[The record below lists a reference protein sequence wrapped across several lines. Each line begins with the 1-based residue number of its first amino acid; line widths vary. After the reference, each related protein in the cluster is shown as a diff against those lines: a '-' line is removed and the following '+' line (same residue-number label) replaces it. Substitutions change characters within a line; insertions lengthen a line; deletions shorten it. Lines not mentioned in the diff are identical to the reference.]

1 MIWPIV
7 ALVPFQL
14 EAGYPHGPPSAAARQ
29 VGTALGLQATVP
41 LQPIESAIRDG
52 ITRGVFPGAVV
63 VVGRRD
69 TVLLAQGYGRFTW
82 AGASA
87 VPRPDST
94 LYDLASLT
102 KVVATTPAVMLL
114 VDSGKVQLDRPVQD
128 YLPDFQGPGKE
139 RVTVRQLLAHTSGLP
154 AYRPFY
160 RTARDGATL
169 RRLVM
174 EEPLLRAPGL
184 RVEYSDLNGM
194 LLGWIVEAASGERLD
209 AFARRRIFAPV
220 GMSETRFAPP
230 RAVWRRTAPAGVW
243 RGTPVAGRVHD
254 QHADRLGGVAGHAG
268 LFSTGLDL
276 ARYAQL
282 LLRGGRTSLCTPL
295 FRESTALEFTRPAAK
310 GRALG
315 WEMRDSTTADN
326 TGTRLSAATYGHTG
340 FTGTSLWID
349 PERDLFVILLT
360 NRVYAPRA
368 RRSITELRAVRGRVA
383 DAAVGLLEALPS
395 ASGGRSAPAPRC

>member
-7 ALVPFQL
+7 ALGVQ
-14 EAGYPHGPPSAAARQ
+14 AGA
-29 VGTALGLQATVP
+29 P
-41 LQPIESAIRDG
+41 LQPIESAVRDG

-63 VVGRRD
+63 VIGRSD
-69 TVLLAQGYGRFTW
+69 SVLLARGYGHFTW
-82 AGASA
+82 AAGSA
-87 VPRPDST
+87 VPQPDST

-114 VDSGKVQLDRPVQD
+114 VDLGKVRLDQPVQD

-139 RVTVRQLLAHTSGLP
+139 RVTVRHLLAHTSGLP
-154 AYRPFY
+154 SYRPFY
-160 RTARDGATL
+160 QTARDPATL

-209 AFARRRIFAPV
+209 AFVRERIFAPLA
-220 GMSETRFAPP
+220 MTQTQFAPP
-230 RAVWRRTAPAGVW
+230 RALWRRTAPAGLW

-282 LLRGGRTSLCTPL
+282 LLRGGRAPTCAPL
-295 FRESTALEFTRPAAK
+295 FHESTMHEFTRVAAK

-315 WEMRDSTTADN
+315 WEMRDTTTADN

-368 RRSITELRAVRGRVA
+368 RRSITQLKAIRGRVA
-383 DAAVGLLEALPS
+383 DAAVELLEALPS
-395 ASGGRSAPAPRC
+395 ASPERAGSKC